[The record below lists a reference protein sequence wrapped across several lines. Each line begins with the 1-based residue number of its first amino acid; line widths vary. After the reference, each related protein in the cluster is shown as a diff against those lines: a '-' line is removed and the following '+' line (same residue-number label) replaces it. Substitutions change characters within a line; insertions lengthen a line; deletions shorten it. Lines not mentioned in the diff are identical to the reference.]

1 MPLLHRAIRVAAAVG
16 ALLHPLLC
24 AAPAAAADADEDAGA
39 GASKLY
45 AGVGLGATD
54 FESDHGG
61 ITYGETVA
69 GLQLYGGFQVKE
81 LMAIELALDRYSGI
95 DSGDIL
101 GSGVER
107 LRISAD
113 YSSLML
119 RGVFSLP
126 LEDVLRRHQ
135 KITLF
140 ATAGLAHSTE
150 DRHVTELTSS
160 RQTQVSESDDGLV
173 LGAGVTFDVSRVRL
187 RATLQSLD
195 RPGADLN
202 SIGVAAEF
210 RF

>member
-1 MPLLHRAIRVAAAVG
+1 MPLSYRAKCIAAAAG

-24 AAPAAAADADEDAGA
+24 AAPAAAAEADEDAA
-39 GASKLY
+39 PSKLY
-45 AGVGLGATD
+45 AGVGLAATD
-54 FESDHGG
+54 FEGNHGG
-61 ITYGETVA
+61 IAYGEKVA
-69 GLQLYGGFQVKE
+69 GLQLYGGFQLKE

-107 LRISAD
+107 LRISAEQ
-113 YSSLML
+113 SAVMV
-119 RGVFSLP
+119 RGVFLLP
-126 LEDVLRRHQ
+126 LEDVLRRQQ

-150 DRHVTELTSS
+150 DRHVTELTTS
-160 RQTQVSESDDGLV
+160 RETEVSETDDGLA
-173 LGAGVTFDVSRVRL
+173 LGAGVIFELKRVRW
-187 RATLQSLD
+187 RATLQSVD
-195 RPGADLN
+195 REGPSLG

>member
-1 MPLLHRAIRVAAAVG
+1 MPLLYRAIRVAAAAG

-24 AAPAAAADADEDAGA
+24 AAPAAAEGEDAA
-39 GASKLY
+39 ASKLY
-45 AGVGLGATD
+45 AGVGLTATD

-61 ITYGETVA
+61 IAYGEKVA
-69 GLQLYGGFQVKE
+69 GLQLYGGYQAKE

-107 LRISAD
+107 LRVSAE
-113 YSSLML
+113 YSAVML

-126 LEDVLRRHQ
+126 LEDVLKRHQ

-140 ATAGLAHSTE
+140 GSVGLAHSTE
-150 DRHVTELTSS
+150 DRHVTELTTS
-160 RQTQVSESDDGLV
+160 RETEVSETDDGLA
-173 LGAGVTFDVSRVRL
+173 LGAGVIFEVSRLRL

-195 RPGADLN
+195 REGPSLN
-202 SIGVAAEF
+202 SVGVAAEF

>member
-1 MPLLHRAIRVAAAVG
+1 MPLLHRAIRAAAAG
-16 ALLHPLLC
+16 ALLSPLLC
-24 AAPAAAADADEDAGA
+24 AAPAAAEGEDAGA
-39 GASKLY
+39 SPSKLY
-45 AGVGLGATD
+45 AGVGLAAMD

-61 ITYGETVA
+61 IAYGETVA
-69 GLQLYGGFQVKE
+69 GLQLYGGFQARE
-81 LMAIELALDRYSGI
+81 LAAIELALDRYPAI

-107 LRISAD
+107 LRISAEH
-113 YSSLML
+113 SSVTL

-135 KITLF
+135 KLTLF
-140 ATAGLAHSTE
+140 GTVGLAHSTE
-150 DRHVTELTSS
+150 ERSVTELTSS
-160 RQTQVSESDDGLV
+160 RQTEVSESDDGLA
-173 LGAGVTFDVSRVRL
+173 LGAGVIFEVSRVRL

-195 RPGADLN
+195 REGPSLD

>member
-1 MPLLHRAIRVAAAVG
+1 MPLTSKTIRFLAAAVG

-24 AAPAAAADADEDAGA
+24 AAPAAAADADDDAE
-39 GASKLY
+39 ASKLY

-54 FESDHGG
+54 FEGDHGG
-61 ITYGETVA
+61 IAYGETVA
-69 GLQLYGGFQVKE
+69 GLQLYGGYQVKE
-81 LMAIELALDRYSGI
+81 LMALELALDRYSGI

-113 YSSLML
+113 HSSLML
-119 RGVFSLP
+119 RGVFLLP

-140 ATAGLAHSTE
+140 ATGGLAHSLE
-150 DRHVTELTSS
+150 ERSVTELTTS
-160 RQTQVSESDDGLV
+160 RQTEVSENDDGLV
-173 LGAGVTFDVSRVRL
+173 LGVGVIFDVARVRL
-187 RATLQSLD
+187 RAQYQSLD
-195 RPGADLN
+195 REGPSLN
-202 SIGVAAEF
+202 SVGVAAEF

>member
-1 MPLLHRAIRVAAAVG
+1 MPLTVKAIRFLAAAAG

-24 AAPAAAADADEDAGA
+24 AAPAAAAGDDADAA
-39 GASKLY
+39 PSKLY
-45 AGVGLGATD
+45 AGVGLAATD
-54 FESDHGG
+54 FEGDHDG
-61 ITYGETVA
+61 IAYGKTVL
-69 GLQLYGGFQVKE
+69 GLQLYGGLQMKE

-101 GSGVER
+101 GSGVQR
-107 LRISAD
+107 LNISAD
-113 YSSLML
+113 HTSIIA
-119 RGVFSLP
+119 RGVFNLP

-140 ATAGLAHSTE
+140 GSIGLAHSTE
-150 DRHVTELTSS
+150 ERSVTELTTS
-160 RQTQVSESDDGLV
+160 TETEISESGDGLA
-173 LGAGVTFDVSRVRL
+173 LGAGVIFEVSRLRL

-195 RPGADLN
+195 REGPSLN

>member
-1 MPLLHRAIRVAAAVG
+1 MPLLTRAIRVAAAAG

-39 GASKLY
+39 SKLY
-45 AGVGLGATD
+45 AGVGLAATD
-54 FESDHGG
+54 FESDHAG
-61 ITYGETVA
+61 IAYGETVA
-69 GLQLYGGFQVKE
+69 GLQLYGGFQARE
-81 LMAIELALDRYSGI
+81 LLAIELALDRYSGI

-107 LRISAD
+107 LRISAVH
-113 YSSLML
+113 SAVML

-150 DRHVTELTSS
+150 ERSVTELTTS
-160 RQTQVSESDDGLV
+160 RQTEVSERDDGLV

-187 RATLQSLD
+187 RAQFQSLD
-195 RPGADLN
+195 QPGPSLN
-202 SIGVAAEF
+202 SIGVAVEF

>member
-1 MPLLHRAIRVAAAVG
+1 MPLLHRAIRVAAAAG

-24 AAPAAAADADEDAGA
+24 AAPAAAAEADEDAS
-39 GASKLY
+39 ASKVY
-45 AGVGLGATD
+45 AGVGLAATD

-61 ITYGETVA
+61 IAYGEAVA
-69 GLQLYGGFQVKE
+69 GLQLYGGFQVRE
-81 LMAIELALDRYSGI
+81 LMAIELGLDRFSGI

-101 GSGVER
+101 GSGIER

-113 YSSLML
+113 HSSVIA
-119 RGVFSLP
+119 RGVFLLP

-150 DRHVTELTSS
+150 ERHVTELTTS
-160 RQTQVSESDDGLV
+160 RETKVSETDDGLV

-195 RPGADLN
+195 RAGPSLN

>member
-1 MPLLHRAIRVAAAVG
+1 MPLRFRAIRFLAAAAG

-24 AAPAAAADADEDAGA
+24 AAPAAAADADEDEP
-39 GASKLY
+39 ASKLY
-45 AGVGLGATD
+45 AGVGLAATD
-54 FESDHGG
+54 FEGDHGG
-61 ITYGETVA
+61 IAYGENVA
-69 GLQLYGGFQVKE
+69 GLQVYGGFQARE
-81 LMAIELALDRYSGI
+81 LMAIELGLDRYSGI

-113 YSSLML
+113 YSSAIV
-119 RGVFSLP
+119 RGVFLLP

-150 DRHVTELTSS
+150 ERSVTELTTS
-160 RQTQVSESDDGLV
+160 RETEVSESDDGLV
-173 LGAGVTFDVSRVRL
+173 LGLGVTFDVSRVRL

-195 RPGADLN
+195 RAGSDLN
-202 SIGVAAEF
+202 SLGVAAEF

>member
-1 MPLLHRAIRVAAAVG
+1 MPLRAKSIRFLAAAAG

-24 AAPAAAADADEDAGA
+24 AAPAAAADADDD
-39 GASKLY
+39 ASKLY
-45 AGVGLGATD
+45 AGVGLAATD

-61 ITYGETVA
+61 IAYGETVA
-69 GLQLYGGFQVKE
+69 GLQLYGGYQLKE

-107 LRISAD
+107 LQISAD
-113 YSSLML
+113 YSSVMV
-119 RGVFSLP
+119 RGVFFLP

-140 ATAGLAHSTE
+140 ATGGLAHSVE
-150 DRHVTELTSS
+150 ERHVTELTTS
-160 RQTQVSESDDGLV
+160 RETEVSENDDGLV
-173 LGAGVTFDVSRVRL
+173 LGMGATFDVARVRL
-187 RATLQSLD
+187 RAQFQSLD
-195 RPGADLN
+195 REGPSLN

>member
-24 AAPAAAADADEDAGA
+24 AAPAAAEDKDEGP
-39 GASKLY
+39 SKLY
-45 AGVGLGATD
+45 AGVGLAATD

-202 SIGVAAEF
+202 SLGVAAEF